1 MVEIFE
7 DDRHFCLVTESIR
20 GGQLFDHIIGL
31 DKFDEMNVRY
41 FMTPVFNAVI
51 ECNEAGLVH
60 TDLKPENLLLLDNT
74 S

>member
-1 MVEIFE
+1 
-7 DDRHFCLVTESIR
+7 
-20 GGQLFDHIIGL
+20 
-31 DKFDEMNVRY
+31 MNVRY